1 MLDLS
6 PLWLSLKTATTATA
20 IVFVLGLAAA
30 RWMYGYQGKGK
41 SLIDSLITL
50 PVVLPP
56 VVTGFFLLLL
66 FGRNSPLGQM
76 LQAVG
81 IRIIFS
87 WSATVITATVVAF
100 PFMYK
105 TALAAF
111 TQIDPNLINAA
122 RTLGASEWRVFW
134 QILLPLAWPGI
145 LSGTILSFTRA
156 LGEFGATVML
166 AGNIPGQTQTI
177 PIAIF
182 FAAES
187 GDMEEALFWVII
199 IVAISTCA
207 IVTLNQ
213 TETGMR
219 NRGRRSKTRVSY
231 LDEAQGQE
239 PGYLRTND
247 QACPERSRRRCLLV
261 GVACAKRIAHRG
273 QRTFDQGQMA
283 VNIYQQKGNF
293 ALETHFTIGNQTLS
307 ILGASGAGKSLLLRC
322 IAGLEQPQTGRIVI
336 NNKIIFDSTEKINLP
351 AHRRRIGLVW
361 QNYALFPHYTVWEN
375 IAFGLN
381 QLPREERA
389 RLVAEKIAQMQLDGL
404 ENRYPH
410 QLSGGQQQRVALARA
425 LAIEPEVLLLDE
437 PFSALDTHLRY
448 VVEKQVRDILLNY
461 SGVALFVTHNIE
473 EAYRLGDK
481 LLVLH
486 EGKMA
491 AFGDKND
498 ILERPPNVA
507 VARLTG
513 CKNIS
518 RARLVDSQKVEAL
531 DWQCTLTVI
540 DAIPHDITSVGIRAY
555 QIKFPDR
562 PNQDN
567 TFPCWLVQTSETPH
581 RITLYLKLHEPP
593 HHINDYH
600 LQAEMVK
607 AKWMGKLKERPF
619 PWYVCLA
626 SWRLMLFC

>member
-1 MLDLS
+1 M
-6 PLWLSLKTATTATA
+6 
-20 IVFVLGLAAA
+20 VFCLGLAAA

-105 TALAAF
+105 TSLAAF
-111 TQIDPNLINAA
+111 TQIDPNLIHAA

-145 LSGTILSFTRA
+145 LSGTILSFTRS

-187 GDMEEALFWVII
+187 GDMEGALFWVII

-213 TETGMR
+213 TETGKI

-231 LDEAQGQE
+231 LDDDQRQQ
-239 PGYLRTND
+239 PGFLRTND
-247 QACPERSRRRCLLV
+247 Q
-261 GVACAKRIAHRG
+261 G
-273 QRTFDQGQMA
+273 QRTNDQGQM
-283 VNIYQQKGNF
+283 VVDIHKPKGNF

-322 IAGLEQPQTGRIVI
+322 IAGLENPQTGRIVI

-361 QNYALFPHYTVWEN
+361 QNYALFPHYTVWQN
-375 IAFGLN
+375 IAFGIN
-381 QLPREERA
+381 QLPRGEKA
-389 RLVAEKIAQMQLDGL
+389 RLVAEKIAQMHLDGL

-481 LLVLH
+481 LLVLD
-486 EGKMA
+486 EGRMA
-491 AFGDKND
+491 AFGDKTD
-498 ILERPPNVA
+498 ILEHPPNVA
-507 VARLTG
+507 VARLMG

-518 RARLVDSQKVEAL
+518 RARVVDSQKVEAI
-531 DWQCTLTVI
+531 DWQCTLSVME
-540 DAIPHDITSVGIRAY
+540 AIPNDITSVGIRAY
-555 QIKFPDR
+555 QIQLPAQ
-562 PNQDN
+562 PHQEN
-567 TFPCWLVQTSETPH
+567 TFPCWLAQTSETPH
-581 RITLYLKLHEPP
+581 RMTLYLKLHEPP
-593 HHINDYH
+593 AHINDYH
-600 LQAEMVK
+600 LQAEIVK
-607 AKWMGKLKERPF
+607 AKWIGELKERPF
-619 PWYVCLA
+619 PWYVCLVSIPERGSGVSRCNKVIA
-626 SWRLMLFC
+626 F

>member
-1 MLDLS
+1 MPDLS
-6 PLWLSLKTATTATA
+6 PLWLSLHTATTATA
-20 IVFVLGLAAA
+20 IVFCLGLATA

-50 PVVLPP
+50 PIVLPP

-76 LQAVG
+76 LQGVG

-199 IVAISTCA
+199 IVAISTGA

-213 TETGMR
+213 TETGKI
-219 NRGRRSKTRVSY
+219 NRGRKLGFLTKSRLGDQSYPKNPVSG
-231 LDEAQGQE
+231 ESSG
-239 PGYLRTND
+239 
-247 QACPERSRRRCLLV
+247 SLV
-261 GVACAKRIAHRG
+261 VDIHK
-273 QRTFDQGQMA
+273 
-283 VNIYQQKGNF
+283 QKGNF

-322 IAGLEQPQTGRIVI
+322 IAGLENPQTGRIVI
-336 NNKIIFDSTEKINLP
+336 NNKIIFDATEKINLP

-381 QLPREERA
+381 QLPREEKA
-389 RLVAEKIAQMQLDGL
+389 RLVAEKIAQMQLYGL

-410 QLSGGQQQRVALARA
+410 QLSGGQQQRVALARS

-626 SWRLMLFC
+626 AWRLMLFC